1 METHMNKDEIINH
14 SEEVGLLLKKLS
26 KSLGSISNQLM
37 AKHDVTESLASVLSF
52 LESRNGMETC
62 QVDIQNALHLTN
74 PAVTKLVGRLEEKG
88 LIRINK
94 RDNDQRY
101 KIIELTELG
110 KQTMNEC
117 KVMKEPLQLQMLHG
131 FNTSE
136 IEHIKELLNRIQKN
150 IDDLT

>member
-1 METHMNKDEIINH
+1 MNKDKIINH

-88 LIRINK
+88 FVRINR
-94 RDNDQRY
+94 RDHDQRY

>member
-1 METHMNKDEIINH
+1 MNKDKIINH

-110 KQTMNEC
+110 KQTMKEC
-117 KVMKEPLQLQMLHG
+117 KGMKEPLQLQMLNG
-131 FNTSE
+131 FNASE
-136 IEHIKELLNRIQKN
+136 IEHIKKLLNRIQKN
-150 IDDLT
+150 IDNLA